1 MSLPLPLGDA
11 LKRQKRRLIE
21 KMDPFDAADR
31 LLHSMLPV
39 LILIPAIHIHTCLL
53 LVHESD
59 SGISYLLFFLMLML
73 AYFNMN

>member
-31 LLHSMLPV
+31 LLHSYF
-39 LILIPAIHIHTCLL
+39 IP
-53 LVHESD
+53 
-59 SGISYLLFFLMLML
+59 
-73 AYFNMN
+73 NMK